1 MEHLLVAR
9 HAEAESNAG
18 ETVSGVAPGGA
29 LTEAGV
35 GQARAL
41 GRSLAAEPID
51 LVAVTEFRRT
61 QETAELAL
69 AGREVPRLVVPEL
82 NEIDFG
88 RFEGGLLA
96 DYRAWA
102 WAAPADE
109 LCPGGAESRGHAAA
123 RYARGLELL
132 LARPERT
139 VLAVSHAVPIR
150 YLLDAADGRLPAAR
164 VETVAHAEAI
174 RLDAA
179 AVRRAAARLRA
190 WSASPSFGGAE

>member
-1 MEHLLVAR
+1 MDRNLLV
-9 HAEAESNAG
+9 
-18 ETVSGVAPGGA
+18 
-29 LTEAGV
+29 
-35 GQARAL
+35 
-41 GRSLAAEPID
+41 
-51 LVAVTEFRRT
+51 
-61 QETAELAL
+61 ETAV
-69 AGREVPRLVVPEL
+69 GP
-82 NEIDFG
+82 
-88 RFEGGLLA
+88 
-96 DYRAWA
+96 
-102 WAAPADE
+102 
-109 LCPGGAESRGHAAA
+109 
-123 RYARGLELL
+123 RGLELL